1 MFDYYALWLE
11 SNLRAQQALM
21 ENYRQSIVVGLNVA
35 DQILA
40 GMSQMQATV
49 PVTRRVSYHR
59 EGNVLILEHITPL
72 FSLKPAET
80 AKVYQIKRA

>member
-11 SNLRAQQALM
+11 TNLRIQQVLM
-21 ENYRQSIVVGLNVA
+21 ENYRQSIVVGLNVS

-40 GMSQMQATV
+40 GLTQMQARV
-49 PVTRRVSYHR
+49 PETRRVIYRR

-80 AKVYQIKRA
+80 AKVYQLKRA